1 MTRMILNDKIT
12 SVSEAGEVVFVQ
24 ILAKGY
30 LIGRQE
36 NGRPKSE
43 PGKFSSGVQDR
54 YHLEELTAC
63 DRNSMLYR

>member
-1 MTRMILNDKIT
+1 MILNDKIT

-24 ILAKGY
+24 ILANGY

-36 NGRPKSE
+36 WRPKSE

-54 YHLEELTAC
+54 YHLEALTAC
-63 DRNSMLYR
+63 DRKSMLYR

>member
-24 ILAKGY
+24 ILANGY

-36 NGRPKSE
+36 WETKIGTR
-43 PGKFSSGVQDR
+43 
-54 YHLEELTAC
+54 
-63 DRNSMLYR
+63 

>member
-36 NGRPKSE
+36 WETKIGTR
-43 PGKFSSGVQDR
+43 
-54 YHLEELTAC
+54 
-63 DRNSMLYR
+63 